1 MGNNYSQERLVSNFS
16 SEEVSRL
23 SKRFKKLDT
32 DESGSVSLKELMVL
46 PELKSNPLTKRVLEV
61 FDTDSSGELDR
72 TEFITGMAQFS
83 TETDIEARLRFAFR
97 IYDLDNDGF
106 ISNGELFQVLKVLVG
121 NNLKDTQL
129 QQLVDRTIMSVD
141 LDQDGKVS
149 FEEFCH
155 MVRGQKMDQKIQ
167 ELTSISK
174 SI

>member
-1 MGNNYSQERLVSNFS
+1 M
-16 SEEVSRL
+16 
-23 SKRFKKLDT
+23 
-32 DESGSVSLKELMVL
+32 
-46 PELKSNPLTKRVLEV
+46 
-61 FDTDSSGELDR
+61 
-72 TEFITGMAQFS
+72 
-83 TETDIEARLRFAFR
+83 
-97 IYDLDNDGF
+97 
-106 ISNGELFQVLKVLVG
+106 QVLKVLVG

-155 MVRGQKMDQKIQ
+155 MVRGQKMERKIQ